1 MAFTKYPFFYN
12 SLWNYMHPL
21 TKSIEFD
28 NLCKRL
34 VIISKKS
41 IRIRTKTF
49 NKKLKKIG
57 YNNYE
62 IKKLMKLIKFLLLVI
77 CLT

>member
-1 MAFTKYPFFYN
+1 MAFAKYPFFYN
-12 SLWNYMHPL
+12 SLWQYMHPL

-41 IRIRTKTF
+41 IRIKTKSF
-49 NKKLKKIG
+49 DKKLKK
-57 YNNYE
+57 NW
-62 IKKLMKLIKFLLLVI
+62 L
-77 CLT
+77 